1 MKIVICDDSIE
12 DLLKIEKILL
22 KYKKFYPNIDFEIE
36 KFSNA
41 PQLYNNIQKNELADI
56 YFLDI
61 IMAGKD
67 GIDIGSQIRRNNS
80 DNIIIY
86 TTYSSDYA
94 LEAYDLHAIRYILK
108 PLNENRIFEALN
120 YALSYKNAEKEASY
134 LIKTKDGLVP
144 VHYSQIEYIENSSR
158 MLEAHLTNG
167 RIIKSIFI
175 RKSFEEEISELIE
188 EPQFIQVHKSF
199 LINLKYIKKLS
210 KNYVIM
216 ESGKN
221 IPVSQKRATVVKKEY
236 LSFFS
241 EYY

>member
-86 TTYSSDYA
+86 TTYSSA
-94 LEAYDLHAIRYILK
+94 
-108 PLNENRIFEALN
+108 
-120 YALSYKNAEKEASY
+120 
-134 LIKTKDGLVP
+134 
-144 VHYSQIEYIENSSR
+144 
-158 MLEAHLTNG
+158 
-167 RIIKSIFI
+167 
-175 RKSFEEEISELIE
+175 
-188 EPQFIQVHKSF
+188 
-199 LINLKYIKKLS
+199 
-210 KNYVIM
+210 
-216 ESGKN
+216 
-221 IPVSQKRATVVKKEY
+221 
-236 LSFFS
+236 
-241 EYY
+241 